1 VKPERVQAF
10 ELGYRSVIKNDL
22 SIDISGYYNIYNDF
36 LNQSRVISPYYG
48 TVGNDIAN
56 PDNARTFAAIANGD
70 TRVYQVYNNSKTEV
84 TSVGFGVG
92 VSKKVY
98 KDFELGVSYN
108 FADFDFDQEEDPSF
122 I

>member
-1 VKPERVQAF
+1 
-10 ELGYRSVIKNDL
+10 
-22 SIDISGYYNIYNDF
+22 
-36 LNQSRVISPYYG
+36 
-48 TVGNDIAN
+48 
-56 PDNARTFAAIANGD
+56 TFAAIANGD

-122 I
+122 IPGFNTPKHRVKGSFGNPKAFKNFGFNINVRWADEYLYQASFA